1 MNVTISREVS
11 DQNKIL
17 QKATSTRD
25 LYDQD
30 ITDNPDFKQQHYEQC
45 MKLFQKYEKR
55 RLNILVANDN
65 SFQLLLASNIMK
77 KVPNIGHIE
86 LANNGQEAL
95 EKIKKSE
102 FSHKSSFDLILLDLD
117 MPILNGY
124 DACRQILKYYQF
136 LDKETIPFQPKEDR
150 MENLNRMQ
158 DEYVMST
165 IDQRSFWFKDLS
177 TMIQIH

>member
-1 MNVTISREVS
+1 
-11 DQNKIL
+11 
-17 QKATSTRD
+17 
-25 LYDQD
+25 
-30 ITDNPDFKQQHYEQC
+30 
-45 MKLFQKYEKR
+45 
-55 RLNILVANDN
+55 
-65 SFQLLLASNIMK
+65 MK

-102 FSHKSSFDLILLDLD
+102 FSLTRAFDIILLDLD

-136 LDKETIPFQPKEDR
+136 LDKETIPFEPKEDR
-150 MENLNRMQ
+150 MENFARIQ
-158 DEYVMST
+158 DEYGMSS

-177 TMIQIH
+177 TMIQIHQDTQMLT